1 MVITRDHSTPA
12 RSEAHRRR
20 QPHGGAETALLP
32 AVTDLLR
39 RLTLTE
45 PAVWEANGAA
55 VRLAAE
61 LPFFDGVGQAE
72 VLADVFSYRGALVVT
87 VWIDHNRVF
96 ATRDGRPTPLRCFL
110 NDYVASVR
118 LRPDATSLP
127 EDFVRTTVAGIAA
140 ARDGVRRY
148 NMRCESHW
156 FRVSVAQRSR

>member
-1 MVITRDHSTPA
+1 VITRDQSTPA
-12 RSEAHRRR
+12 KPQAHRRW
-20 QPHGGAETALLP
+20 QPHSAAGSTLLP
-32 AVTDLLR
+32 AVADLLR
-39 RLTLTE
+39 RLTLSE
-45 PAVWEANGAA
+45 PAVWEANGPT

-61 LPFFDGVGQAE
+61 LRFFDGVGRAE

-118 LRPDATSLP
+118 LAPDATSLP
-127 EDFVRTTVAGIAA
+127 EDFVRGTVAGVAA

>member
-1 MVITRDHSTPA
+1 MLTRDQSTPA
-12 RSEAHRRR
+12 IPEAHSRLR
-20 QPHGGAETALLP
+20 PDGGPGSALLP

-61 LPFFDGVGQAE
+61 LLFFDGAGRAE

-118 LRPDATSLP
+118 LAPDATSLP
-127 EDFVRTTVAGIAA
+127 EDFVRGTVAGVAA

-156 FRVSVAQRSR
+156 FRVSIAQRSR